1 MTIEYTYGICKNE
14 VKQDDKSVRYDLC
27 NKWNYIEC
35 VDISSVCYE
44 KLQNDTKPLYCPNFS
59 KKCL

>member
-27 NKWNYIEC
+27 NKRNYNEC
-35 VDISSVCYE
+35 VNISSVCYE
-44 KLQNDTKPLYCPNFS
+44 KLQNDTKPRYSPNFS
-59 KKCL
+59 KKCI